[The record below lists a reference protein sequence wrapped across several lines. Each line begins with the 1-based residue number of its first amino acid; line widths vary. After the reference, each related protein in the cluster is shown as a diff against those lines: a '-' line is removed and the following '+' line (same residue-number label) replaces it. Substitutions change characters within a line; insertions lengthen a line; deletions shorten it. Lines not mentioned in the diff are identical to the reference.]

1 MKTKCNLLPVEDNM
15 QSVGTAAFLQF
26 LQPMR
31 GISGTLMLGSQEPWN
46 PFTVCCPTVGFSVG
60 LSFEVCSHI
69 ICGRY
74 VVASLDVTVFPANA
88 ERVKAAF
95 DIISSVCSMSSS
107 HCGWIMM
114 PVHQAQTN
122 QQALMKHRRHIED
135 SLVKASINLT
145 SEVAILLQNRMELE
159 MDEACPNLP
168 GLGSTAATW
177 EALLS
182 WRPLRAKMPAWGL
195 VNSSK
200 SPISSDTIQNSAQ
213 GRQPVW
219 SRLLGRNLVFFSP
232 KDYIDNI
239 LQDLMYKLY
248 TNYNVTIFA
257 VHCSSRWGR

>member
-145 SEVAILLQNRMELE
+145 SEAAILFAKPDGARDGRSMSQPARVGIHSSYMGSSPFLETSACQDARVGPCELIKITDFIGYDSE
-159 MDEACPNLP
+159 QRP
-168 GLGSTAATW
+168 GASARVEQTLGQ
-177 EALLS
+177 
-182 WRPLRAKMPAWGL
+182 
-195 VNSSK
+195 K
-200 SPISSDTIQNSAQ
+200 S
-213 GRQPVW
+213 G
-219 SRLLGRNLVFFSP
+219 VF
-232 KDYIDNI
+232 
-239 LQDLMYKLY
+239 
-248 TNYNVTIFA
+248 
-257 VHCSSRWGR
+257 